1 MFDDNRS
8 KKVVLVS
15 HCLLNQNSISDGT
28 ADLPSQFDEVIDL
41 IRDNRIG
48 IIQLPCP
55 ELLCLGLDR
64 KDRNGSQ
71 RELLSEN
78 MRIRHLMNETQNLR
92 DLESYARQIVMQIEE
107 YRRHGFHVIGLIG
120 INRSPSCGIE
130 TTSIDNRERQ
140 GTGVFIQVIAEMLDK
155 KGIKLKMT
163 GVKTSRKAESLEK
176 VRWLICESDRVGP
189 EK

>member
-8 KKVVLVS
+8 KKVILVS

-28 ADLPSQFDEVIDL
+28 ADLPSQFDEVIDF

-64 KDRNGSQ
+64 GDKNGSQ

-78 MRIRHLMNETQNLR
+78 TRIRCLMTERQNMQV
-92 DLESYARQIVMQIEE
+92 LESHARQIAMQIEE
-107 YRRHGFHVIGLIG
+107 YRHYGFQVIGLIG

-130 TTSIDNRERQ
+130 TTSMDDREKQ
-140 GTGVFIQVIAEMLDK
+140 GMGVFMQVIAETLDK
-155 KGIKLKMT
+155 KGIQLKMT
-163 GVKTSRKAESLEK
+163 GVKTSKKEESIEK
-176 VRWLICESDRVGP
+176 VRQLIYRSDSD
-189 EK
+189 

>member
-8 KKVVLVS
+8 KKVILVS

-28 ADLPSQFDEVIDL
+28 ADLPSQFDEVIDF

-64 KDRNGSQ
+64 RDSHGSK

-78 MRIRHLMNETQNLR
+78 TRIRYLMNETQNIR
-92 DLESYARQIVMQIEE
+92 DLESHARQIAKQIEE
-107 YRRHGFHVIGLIG
+107 YRRYGFQVIGLIG

-130 TTSIDNRERQ
+130 TTSMDNREEH
-140 GTGVFIQVIAEMLDK
+140 GKGVFMQVIEETLDK
-155 KGIKLKMT
+155 EGLKLEMT
-163 GVKTSRKAESLEK
+163 GVKTSEKEESIEK
-176 VRWLICESDRVGP
+176 VRQLIDGSDSRAG
-189 EK
+189 